1 MHLHKIFYALLVHQ
15 GNQVQANL
23 KTPQKETTPPVPF
36 TEGTLITTMKADGET
51 LDDEVAQ
58 MIPED
63 VQGIGTSVLE
73 VLKGR
78 VHLVTKE
85 QAPHLD

>member
-1 MHLHKIFYALLVHQ
+1 M
-15 GNQVQANL
+15 
-23 KTPQKETTPPVPF
+23 

-78 VHLVTKE
+78 IHLVTKKNKLHIWIE
-85 QAPHLD
+85 INIWDRF

>member
-1 MHLHKIFYALLVHQ
+1 
-15 GNQVQANL
+15 
-23 KTPQKETTPPVPF
+23 
-36 TEGTLITTMKADGET
+36 MKADGET

-78 VHLVTKE
+78 VHLVTKKNKLHIWIE
-85 QAPHLD
+85 INIWDRF

>member
-1 MHLHKIFYALLVHQ
+1 M
-15 GNQVQANL
+15 
-23 KTPQKETTPPVPF
+23 KTPQKETTPPVPL

-78 VHLVTKE
+78 VHLVTKKNKLHIWIE
-85 QAPHLD
+85 INI